1 MTDALSRLL
10 AECMVGF
17 VLGLNCFVHLVRY
30 TWIRFYQQPV
40 HVNSKQKKL
49 FRILDTDVGFENK
62 EPLPAGP
69 PPARHSGADSF
80 VLPSAHA
87 SPFSTSPLSTS
98 SWTSAK

>member
-49 FRILDTDVGFENK
+49 FRILDTGDLIYWYFCKRNLLLWFDGW
-62 EPLPAGP
+62 LC
-69 PPARHSGADSF
+69 
-80 VLPSAHA
+80 
-87 SPFSTSPLSTS
+87 
-98 SWTSAK
+98 